1 MELLIIR
8 CLFIFIASG
17 VGVYFVQTQT
27 QGGLLN
33 FFGVIFLAIGV
44 IVADASLPKKR
55 VNWIS
60 ALYFGLLI
68 GLVLTYALNLAIGPL
83 LNPDNSSDNTLQYNV
98 TLVIGITLCYI
109 CVSFLY
115 QTRDDFRFI
124 IPYVEFQK
132 DVKGNRPLILDTSV
146 VIDGRIADV
155 METMIVDSRLIM
167 PRFAIGELQRI
178 ADSTDRGRRT
188 RGRRG
193 LDILN
198 RLQKM
203 KGVDLQIDDTELL
216 EFKGQPVDLKL
227 VTLAKHLEGK
237 LVTNDYNLNKVA
249 KLHGVI
255 VINLNDLA
263 NALKPVFLPG
273 ERLDVDIVKVGEEA
287 SQGIGYLDD
296 GTMVVVDGGR
306 EHVSEHAVVTVTSV
320 LQTSAGRMI
329 FARYEYTT
337 KKLAGTTF
345 SQETNSSIGS
355 VSNVTPSYDDSDKH
369 FKDSGTYERES
380 DTSTTD
386 RDSSKKETK
395 THFFP
400 KDRSGGKSSA
410 RHKRS

>member
-1 MELLIIR
+1 MELLILR
-8 CLFIFIASG
+8 CLFIVVASG
-17 VGVYFVQTQT
+17 VGFYLMQS
-27 QGGLLN
+27 QGGYASM
-33 FFGVIFLAIGV
+33 FFGVLFSAIGV
-44 IVADASLPKKR
+44 IVIDACIPKKR

-68 GLVLTYALNLAIGPL
+68 GLILTYALSLAIAPL
-83 LNPDNSSDNTLQYNV
+83 FDPDNTDIRNNL
-98 TLVIGITLCYI
+98 TLVIGISLCYV
-109 CVSFLY
+109 CTSFLY

-132 DVKGNRPLILDTSV
+132 DLKGNRPLILDTSV

-155 METMIVDSRLIM
+155 METMIIDSRLVM

-337 KKLAGTTF
+337 KKLAGATF
-345 SQETNSSIGS
+345 QQEANSSVGS
-355 VSNVTPSYDDSDKH
+355 VSHITQAQQDSATHQKN
-369 FKDSGTYERES
+369 EE
-380 DTSTTD
+380 TSVAD
-386 RDSSKKETK
+386 RDAKNDTK
-395 THFFP
+395 THYP
-400 KDRSGGKSSA
+400 ASNKHNTGRSSGQHRK
-410 RHKRS
+410 K